1 MFIFILFLIFVSS
14 KSKYYDEFIDYF
26 SLIKCKHLVD
36 GIKIVCFNK
45 CYWACPNPENTI
57 LLNFFEDKYKIKEI
71 YYISKE
77 DFESEELWNI

>member
-1 MFIFILFLIFVSS
+1 MFVVILFFIFVSS
-14 KSKYYDEFIDYF
+14 KSKYFDEYIDYF
-26 SLIKCKHLVD
+26 SLIKCKTVLN

-45 CYWACPNPENTI
+45 CYWICPNPENI
-57 LLNFFEDKYKIKEI
+57 DLFNFYEDKYKITEI